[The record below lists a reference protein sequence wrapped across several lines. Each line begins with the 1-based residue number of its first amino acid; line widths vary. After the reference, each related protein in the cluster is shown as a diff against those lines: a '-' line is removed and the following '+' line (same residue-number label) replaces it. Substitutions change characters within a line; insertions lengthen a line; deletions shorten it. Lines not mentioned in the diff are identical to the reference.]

1 SRQLT
6 NAAKSSSAPAW
17 SPDGRKLAFRSD
29 RTDRRQISLIDPAGG
44 EAERITSG
52 DEAAGSFKWSPDGRT
67 IAYTMKDQQTDAMNT
82 REKMYGQFEV
92 IGDEHRMTHLWLV
105 DVATKKTRRL
115 TQGAF
120 TV

>member
-67 IAYTMKDQQTDAMNT
+67 IAYTMTDPLTDAMKS
-82 REKMYGQFEV
+82 REKTYGQFEV
-92 IGDEHRMTHLWLV
+92 IGGEHRMTHLWLGGGG
-105 DVATKKTRRL
+105 
-115 TQGAF
+115 QGENRAVSHG
-120 TV
+120 TLP